1 MGMIQVPNSSIEF
14 FKENLDN
21 IFNSGNLAESS
32 WNDKIVD
39 YTKKL
44 TGCDYAL
51 PTNSNGA
58 GLVGLI
64 SLYRYYHNRKNV
76 LIQENTMYGVQAM
89 VYAAGCNHK
98 GSIECRL
105 DTLMPSK
112 EHVIKSIGLLSKE
125 EKKETIIMLS
135 HIGGIINP
143 DIVEIAQICKDENI
157 ILLEDCAHSFASTLN
172 GEHSGLFGD
181 AGVYSFYATKAIPVG
196 EGGIVVTK
204 NENIGKMIIDFSIYD
219 RFEQKLKLGNN
230 IRISEVQAL
239 LTYSVMKEW
248 KTIIKNKRDL
258 AKHYVRACDEL
269 NIPYIHQETNGQKGN
284 YYKFIIFDYDKPI
297 RQKYKELVN
306 ITSGVYDYSLG
317 IDNSDII
324 NKHACLPIW
333 YRLDIKVV
341 KEVISQ
347 LRSSI

>member
-1 MGMIQVPNSSIEF
+1 
-14 FKENLDN
+14 
-21 IFNSGNLAESS
+21 
-32 WNDKIVD
+32 
-39 YTKKL
+39 
-44 TGCDYAL
+44 
-51 PTNSNGA
+51 
-58 GLVGLI
+58 
-64 SLYRYYHNRKNV
+64 
-76 LIQENTMYGVQAM
+76 MYGVQAM
-89 VYAAGCNHK
+89 VYAAGCYHK

-112 EHVIKSIGLLSKE
+112 EHVIKSIGQLSKE
-125 EKKETIIMLS
+125 EKKQTIIMLS

-143 DIVEIAQICKDENI
+143 DIVEIAQICRDENI
-157 ILLEDCAHSFASTLN
+157 ILLEDCAHSFGSTLN
-172 GEHSGLFGD
+172 GKHSGLFGD

-204 NENIGKMIIDFSIYD
+204 NEDIGKMIIDFSIYD
-219 RFEQKLKLGNN
+219 RFEQKLKMGNN

-248 KTIIKNKRDL
+248 KIIIENKRDL
-258 AKHYVRACDEL
+258 AKHYVRACEEL
-269 NIPYIHQETNGQKGN
+269 NIPFICQENNGQKGN
-284 YYKFIIFDYDKPI
+284 YYKFIIFDYHKPI

-317 IDNSDII
+317 TDTNDII

-333 YRLDIKVV
+333 YNQDIEVV

-347 LRSSI
+347 LRASI